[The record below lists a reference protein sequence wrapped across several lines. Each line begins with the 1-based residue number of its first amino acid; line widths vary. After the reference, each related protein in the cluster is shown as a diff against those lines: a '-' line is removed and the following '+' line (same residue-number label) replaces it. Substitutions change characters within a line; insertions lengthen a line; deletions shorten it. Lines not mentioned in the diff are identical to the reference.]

1 MKTVPFIDKT
11 TIRRVIREQIFK
23 SYPDDSPQLPLD
35 IEDFVEIRLGIPL
48 HIVQLHK
55 SILGYANIE
64 ENAIYINVMIENQQT
79 RFRFTVAHEL
89 GHLTLHKDLIQ
100 REGQFLT
107 TLKQPLLTSENER
120 RVEYQANL
128 YAGELLAPI
137 GYIHNLYENRFKAIM
152 EQVDEKKKILP
163 ASEMVRTVAKD
174 CEVSRSCAVVR
185 LKDYFG
191 NVYPWKLFR

>member
-1 MKTVPFIDKT
+1 METVPFINKL
-11 TIRRVIREQIFK
+11 TIRRVIREQIVRA
-23 SYPDDSPQLPLD
+23 YPNNMPQLPLD

-55 SILGYANIE
+55 SILGYANIG
-64 ENAIYINVMIENQQT
+64 ENAIYINAMIEKQQT

-100 REGQFLT
+100 RDGQFLT

-120 RVEYQANL
+120 RAEYQANL
-128 YAGELLAPI
+128 YAGELLVPI
-137 GYIHNLYENRFKAIM
+137 GYIDTLYQGDFKGFMDQTEA
-152 EQVDEKKKILP
+152 EKHYE
-163 ASEMVRTVAKD
+163 ASAMVERVVRD
-174 CEVSRSCAVVR
+174 CEVSFACAQRR

-191 NVYPWKLFR
+191 NAYPWNVFK